1 MRLSGVPDDRRGMN
15 RLLTGQIRPEDYVV
29 DPGLVAEAMIEQL
42 LGRCPSAMLVAVDVH
57 HGESGGADEREAFAR
72 LDHA

>member
-1 MRLSGVPDDRRGMN
+1 MN

-29 DPGLVAEAMIEQL
+29 DPDLVAQAMIDRL
-42 LGRCPSAMLVAVDVH
+42 LGGRSLAMLVATNIG
-57 HGESGGADEREAFAR
+57 HGETVGADEREALAR